1 MGLLVDVAGVVTPE
15 VRTLK
20 VQVSTDLIQT
30 SDGFKAQVS
39 QDRMYLLEAFVATT
53 ASKQDTWHV
62 TVLKMYKAVRVF

>member
-1 MGLLVDVAGVVTPE
+1 MGLLVDVAGVITPE

-30 SDGFKAQVS
+30 DGFKAQVS